1 MVGSQVGEPDYDRRL
16 GAYRTLEASWWEA
29 ASPQAAQLLVHRCL
43 ADLRNAEDLPLRHAS
58 AQALQQL
65 VEACVK
71 APQGAMV
78 APADQGLVAEG
89 TEEEQ
94 EGGAGDAASE
104 QPAKT
109 GSELSHHCA
118 GSGLT
123 CWVVSQLSQ
132 VAAMT

>member
-1 MVGSQVGEPDYDRRL
+1 MFGSQVGEPDYDRRL
-16 GAYRTLEASWWEA
+16 GAYRSLEAPWWEA

-43 ADLRNAEDLPLRHAS
+43 ADLRNGEDLPLRHAS

-71 APQGAMV
+71 APQGAV
-78 APADQGLVAEG
+78 AAAADHGVAAEG

-94 EGGAGDAASE
+94 EGVGRDAASE

-109 GSELSHHCA
+109 GSELLHHCA

-123 CWVVSQLSQ
+123 CWAVTRYPKLP
-132 VAAMT
+132 AMT